1 MLSDSSIGTA
11 GPDSAS
17 TRGSNFAS
25 PKSKILAWP
34 RSVTKM
40 LAGLMSR
47 WTMPAA

>member
-1 MLSDSSIGTA
+1 M
-11 GPDSAS
+11 
-17 TRGSNFAS
+17 FADAMWLGVLPVGVTFAR

-47 WTMPAA
+47 